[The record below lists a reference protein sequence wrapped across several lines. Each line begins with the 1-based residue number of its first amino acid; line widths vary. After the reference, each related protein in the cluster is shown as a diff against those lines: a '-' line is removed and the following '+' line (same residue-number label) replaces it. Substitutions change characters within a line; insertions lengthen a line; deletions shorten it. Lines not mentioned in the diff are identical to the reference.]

1 MKIVVFLFSLLSGLS
16 SFAAGFNDQKPF
28 VTVSAVGDV
37 MMGTDYPED
46 KLPDDHGRKL
56 FKYSTDYIKTG
67 DVRFANFEGTLFD
80 GSKGIGG
87 KQEGVNRHLFRTPT
101 EFART
106 FADAGFNVVSLANNH
121 AMDFGR
127 LGLMSTI
134 DTLNSYQIQSST
146 KNGGEVA
153 QFNVRGLRV
162 ALIATDFYP
171 GLRSITTPERTY
183 QEIRSLKK
191 HFDIVIVSAHAG
203 AEGSGATRVANK
215 NEIYLGENRGNSVA
229 FARGAIDAGASL
241 VLMHGPHVP
250 RGLEVYKDHLIA
262 YSLGNFATERGI
274 NVQGTA
280 GMAPLLL
287 VKLDEQGRFEK
298 GQITS
303 FVQNRD
309 RGVVYDPNKG
319 ALNLMRSLSFQD
331 FPQTAPQFDL
341 TSGMISPR

>member
-1 MKIVVFLFSLLSGLS
+1 MKIAIFLLSILS
-16 SFAAGFNDQKPF
+16 GFSSLAAGANGEKPF
-28 VTVSAVGDV
+28 VTISAVGDV

-46 KLPDDHGRKL
+46 KLPDDRGRKL
-56 FKYSTDYIKTG
+56 FKYSVDYIKTG
-67 DVRFANFEGTLFD
+67 DIRFANFEGTLFD
-80 GSKGIGG
+80 GSKGTGG
-87 KQEGVNRHLFRTPT
+87 KKEGANRHLFRTPT

-127 LGLMSTI
+127 AGLTSTI
-134 DTLNSYQIQSST
+134 DALSSYQIQSST

-171 GLRSITTPERTY
+171 GSRSITTPEKTY
-183 QEIRSLKK
+183 QEIRNLKK
-191 HFDIVIVSAHAG
+191 RFDIVIVSVHAG
-203 AEGSGATRVANK
+203 AEGSAATRVANK
-215 NEIYLGENRGNSVA
+215 SENYLGENRGNSVA

-241 VLMHGPHVP
+241 ILMHGPHVP
-250 RGLEVYKDHLIA
+250 RGLEVYKDRLIA

-303 FVQNRD
+303 FIQNRD
-309 RGVVYDPNKG
+309 RGVVYDPSKG
-319 ALNLMRSLSFQD
+319 ALNLMRSLSYQD

-341 TSGMISPR
+341 TSGMISPK